1 MGIIEGKG
9 LKITGI
15 GKLKTT
21 MEVKEDKEGN
31 SSVAHSLSLA
41 IDLSD
46 AEATWIEKQA
56 KLQTKWTLE
65 LYAGSF
71 NLPLKEQ

>member
-1 MGIIEGKG
+1 MGLIEGKG

-15 GKLKTT
+15 SKLKTT

-31 SSVAHSLSLA
+31 SSVTHSLALT

-46 AEATWIEKQA
+46 AEAALIEKQA
-56 KLQTKWTLE
+56 KLQTKWVLE
-65 LYAGSF
+65 LYPGSY
-71 NLPLKEQ
+71 NHPLQAS